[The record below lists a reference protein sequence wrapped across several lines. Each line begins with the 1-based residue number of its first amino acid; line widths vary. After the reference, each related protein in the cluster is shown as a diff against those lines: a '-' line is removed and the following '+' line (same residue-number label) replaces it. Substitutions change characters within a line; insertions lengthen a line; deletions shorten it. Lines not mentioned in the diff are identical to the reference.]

1 MEAQCRFEPG
11 QTGKSV
17 NLESL
22 NLLEYEALRA
32 LIRRYAGSEAGRRVV
47 DAVVPGID
55 RAVLEAAHAET
66 SEALEFLAEAQAPS
80 PRGGAAASPAL
91 RFSGLP
97 DIEPST
103 AKLRIQG
110 TVLEALEIAAIA
122 ALLERAAEIRQTLA
136 PQAGRYPRL
145 AAHAAGIGDFRGV
158 LKAIDGKILPDG
170 SLGDHASVAL
180 ARIRRDLERQKR
192 HIHESL
198 ERFLKQHRDD
208 GLLQDEFVTIRN
220 DRFVVPVV
228 PSAKRKAPG
237 VVHAASGSG
246 QTLFIEPLETIE
258 LNNDLV
264 RLADEELREIHRILA
279 EMTSRLREHAA
290 EIRETSGALA
300 ALDAIFARAHFA
312 AETNAVV
319 PRFASDEAP
328 RLNLKDARHP
338 LLDDLFRRQRKRVV
352 PFTLTLDGALRT
364 LLISGPN
371 TGGKT
376 VTMKTVGAFALMAQ
390 SGWPVPAA
398 EAELPVFA
406 DVLADIGDNQS
417 IEHSLSSFSAHV
429 ARIREMVEA
438 SQSGALVLLDELGRA
453 TDPDEGGALGVAIL
467 DEFRRG
473 GCYTLASTHL
483 LAIKVYGANTEGV
496 LNASMGYDDET
507 LAPTYI
513 LRTGAPGKSAGLDIA
528 AKLGLPARLIERAR
542 AAMSSTGRDISRFLN
557 ELEAAVQEARAEADS
572 LRRRQAD
579 LDERERVLEKEMA
592 RREAARL
599 REIEEQAE
607 QAQKRFDQ
615 EARATIE
622 RVLSAPEQ
630 RKQAERAL
638 RQVATTKRELK
649 EAVQTVAR
657 GERPAVQAAPEQ
669 IQPGARVRLRDV
681 GQPAKVLKK
690 LGADRLEV
698 EVGLLKMQ
706 IPLSEVL
713 EVLPAS
719 QSAPS
724 RLPSGVTFTGAGP
737 RWDTLTREINVIGKT
752 SLDAEEE
759 VERFL
764 DAAVLGEVTRVRI
777 VHGHGMGVL
786 KRMVQELL
794 AKHPAV
800 EKHYPASP
808 AEGGNGATIAELKA
822 G

>member
-1 MEAQCRFEPG
+1 MNP
-11 QTGKSV
+11 
-17 NLESL
+17 ESL

-32 LIRRYAGSEAGRRVV
+32 LIRRYAGSEAGQRLL
-47 DAVVPGID
+47 DEAAPGTD
-55 RAVLEAAHAET
+55 RTAIEAAHEETAEALRFL
-66 SEALEFLAEAQAPS
+66 SEAQTPS
-80 PRGGAAASPAL
+80 SRGGAPATATL

-97 DIEPST
+97 DIED
-103 AKLRIQG
+103 ACGRLRIEG
-110 TVLEALEIAAIA
+110 TVLEAREIMAIG
-122 ALLERAAEIRQTLA
+122 ALLERAAEVRLALA
-136 PQAGRYPRL
+136 PMAGGYPRL
-145 AAHAAGIGDFRGV
+145 AAHGGRIGDFRDA
-158 LKAIDGKILPDG
+158 LRAIAGKFLPDG
-170 SLGDHASVAL
+170 SLDDHASVAL

-198 ERFLKQHRDD
+198 ERFLKQHRED
-208 GLLQDEFVTIRN
+208 GLLQEEFVTIRN

-246 QTLFIEPLETIE
+246 QTLFLEPLETIE

-264 RLADEELREIHRILA
+264 RLADEELREIHRILS
-279 EMTSRLREHAA
+279 EITSRLREHAA
-290 EIRETSGALA
+290 EIRQAAQALA
-300 ALDAIFARAHFA
+300 TLDAIFARAHYA
-312 AETNAVV
+312 AENRAVV
-319 PRFASDEAP
+319 PRFSSDEEP
-328 RLNLKDARHP
+328 RLSLKDARHP

-352 PFTLTLDGALRT
+352 PFTLELDGRLRT

-390 SGWPVPAA
+390 SGWPVPAM

-417 IEHSLSSFSAHV
+417 IEQSLSSFSAHV
-429 ARIREMVEA
+429 ARIREMVET

-467 DEFRRG
+467 DEFHRG

-483 LAIKVYGANTEGV
+483 LAIKVYGSTADGV
-496 LNASMGYDDET
+496 LNASMGYDEDT
-507 LAPTYI
+507 LEPTYV

-528 AKLGLPARLIERAR
+528 AKLGLPERLIQRAR
-542 AAMSSTGRDISRFLN
+542 GAMSSTGRDIAKFLN
-557 ELEAAVQEARAEADS
+557 DLEAAVQEARAETET
-572 LRRRQAD
+572 LRRGQRE
-579 LDERERVLEKEMA
+579 LEERGRELEREMA

-599 REIEEQAE
+599 REIEEMVE
-607 QAQKRFDQ
+607 KAQKQFEI
-615 EARATIE
+615 EARSTIE

-649 EAVQTVAR
+649 EAVETVAR
-657 GERPAVQAAPEQ
+657 GGKPVAQAAPAQ

-681 GQPAKVLKK
+681 GQPAKVLR
-690 LGADRLEV
+690 LTGADRIEV

-706 IPLSEVL
+706 IPVSEVL

-808 AEGGNGATIAELKA
+808 SEGGNGATIAELKA

>member
-1 MEAQCRFEPG
+1 MAMNP
-11 QTGKSV
+11 
-17 NLESL
+17 ESL
-22 NLLEYEALRA
+22 SLLEYESLRA
-32 LIRRYAGSEAGRRVV
+32 LIRRYAGSEAGRRLINHTQPTTERP
-47 DAVVPGID
+47 AI
-55 RAVLEAAHAET
+55 ESAHAET
-66 SEALEFLAEAQAPS
+66 TEALAFLTQAQTLS
-80 PRGGAAASPAL
+80 PRGGLASGPSL
-91 RFSGLP
+91 RFDNLP
-97 DIEPST
+97 DTEAST
-103 AKLRIQG
+103 TRLRIEG
-110 TVLEALEIAAIA
+110 SVLDPLEITAIA
-122 ALLERAAEIRQTLA
+122 TLLERAADVRQTLA
-136 PQAGRYPRL
+136 PLAAQYPLL
-145 AAHAAGIGDFRGV
+145 AAHAQQIGDFRPA
-158 LKAIDGKILPDG
+158 LRAIAGKILPDG
-170 SLGDHASVAL
+170 SLDDHASVAL

-192 HIHESL
+192 SIHESL
-198 ERFLKQHRDD
+198 DRFLKLHRDD
-208 GLLQDEFVTIRN
+208 GLLQEEFVTIRN

-228 PSAKRKAPG
+228 PSAKKKAPG

-264 RLADEELREIHRILA
+264 RLSDEELREIHRILA
-279 EMTSRLREHAA
+279 ELTARLREHAA
-290 EIRETSGALA
+290 EIRLAASALA
-300 ALDAIFARAHFA
+300 SLDAIFARAHFA
-312 AETNAVV
+312 IETNSIV
-319 PRFASDEAP
+319 PTLSPDEAP
-328 RLNLKDARHP
+328 VFHLKDARHP

-352 PFTLTLDGALRT
+352 PFTLTLDGPLRT

-376 VTMKTVGAFALMAQ
+376 VTMKTAGAFALMAQ

-398 EAELPVFA
+398 EATLPVFA

-438 SQSGALVLLDELGRA
+438 AQSGALVLLDELGRA

-483 LAIKVYGANTEGV
+483 LAIKVYGSTTEGV
-496 LNASMGYDDET
+496 LNASMGYDEDS

-528 AKLGLPARLIERAR
+528 AKLGLPERLIRRAR
-542 AAMSSTGRDISRFLN
+542 SAMSSTGRDIARFLN
-557 ELEAAVQEARAEADS
+557 ELEASVQSARAEAEA
-572 LRRRQAD
+572 LRARRQQLEA
-579 LDERERVLEKEMA
+579 RERALERDMA

-599 REIEEQAE
+599 REIEEQVE
-607 QAQKRFDQ
+607 KAQKRFES
-615 EARATIE
+615 EARATID
-622 RVLSAPEQ
+622 RVLAAPEQ

-638 RQVATTKRELK
+638 RQVATTKRELH

-657 GERPAVQAAPEQ
+657 GEKPAPAPAPES

-681 GQPAKVLKK
+681 GQPAKVLR
-690 LGADRLEV
+690 LVGQDRLEV

-706 IPLSEVL
+706 IPLAEVL
-713 EVLPAS
+713 EVLPPGP
-719 QSAPS
+719 SAAP
-724 RLPSGVTFTGAGP
+724 RLPSGVTFSGAGP
-737 RWDTLTREINVIGKT
+737 RWDTLTRELNLIGKT

-759 VERFL
+759 LERFL
-764 DAAVLGEVTRVRI
+764 DAAMLGEVTRVRV

-786 KRMVQELL
+786 KRMVHELL

-808 AEGGNGATIAELKA
+808 SEGGNGATIAELRA

>member
-1 MEAQCRFEPG
+1 MN
-11 QTGKSV
+11 S
-17 NLESL
+17 ESL
-22 NLLEYEALRA
+22 TLLEYESLRA
-32 LIRRYAGSEAGRRVV
+32 LIRRYAGSAPGRRL
-47 DAVVPGID
+47 ID
-55 RAVLEAAHAET
+55 RTQPSTDRPNLETAHAET
-66 SEALEFLAEAQAPS
+66 TEALAFLTEALTPS
-80 PRGGAAASPAL
+80 PRGGLSTSATL
-91 RFSGLP
+91 RFDNLP
-97 DIEPST
+97 DTEEAV

-110 TVLEALEIAAIA
+110 AVLDPLEILAIA
-122 ALLERAAEIRQTLA
+122 TLLERAADIRHTLS
-136 PQAGRYPRL
+136 PL
-145 AAHAAGIGDFRGV
+145 AAKYPLLAHHAAQIGDFRPV
-158 LKAIDGKILPDG
+158 LRDISGKILPDG
-170 SLGDHASVAL
+170 SLDDHASVAL

-192 HIHESL
+192 SIHESL

-208 GLLQDEFVTIRN
+208 GLLQEEFVTIRN
-220 DRFVVPVV
+220 DRFVVPVI

-264 RLADEELREIHRILA
+264 RLTDEEMREIHRILA

-290 EIRETSGALA
+290 DIRLA
-300 ALDAIFARAHFA
+300 SSSLASLDAIFARARFA
-312 AETNAVV
+312 SETNAVV
-319 PRFASDEAP
+319 PRFSTDEEP
-328 RLNLKDARHP
+328 RLHLKDARHP

-352 PFTLTLDGALRT
+352 PFTLTLDAIQRT

-429 ARIREMVEA
+429 ARIREMVES

-483 LAIKVYGANTEGV
+483 LAIKVYGSTTSGV
-496 LNASMGYDDET
+496 LNASMGYDENT

-528 AKLGLPARLIERAR
+528 AKLGLPERLIGHAR
-542 AAMSSTGRDISRFLN
+542 SALSSTSRDIARFLN
-557 ELEAAVQEARAEADS
+557 ELEASVQAARAEADA
-572 LRRRQAD
+572 LRRRQSE
-579 LDERERVLEKEMA
+579 LEERERALEREMA

-599 REIEEQAE
+599 REIDEQVE
-607 QAQKRFDQ
+607 KAQKRFES

-622 RVLSAPEQ
+622 RVLAAPEQ

-638 RQVATTKRELK
+638 RQVATTKRELT
-649 EAVQTVAR
+649 EAVQLVQR
-657 GERPAVQAAPEQ
+657 GEKAPPPASPDK

-681 GQPAKVLKK
+681 GQPAKVLR
-690 LGADRLEV
+690 LAGAGRLEV

-713 EVLPAS
+713 EVLPPAAAS
-719 QSAPS
+719 SPS
-724 RLPSGVTFTGAGP
+724 RLPSGVTFSGAGP
-737 RWDTLTREINVIGKT
+737 RWDTLTRELNLIGKT
-752 SLDAEEE
+752 ALDAQDDL
-759 VERFL
+759 ERFL
-764 DAAVLGEVTRVRI
+764 DSAVLGEVTRVRI

-786 KRMVQELL
+786 KRMVHELL
-794 AKHPAV
+794 AQHPAV